1 MNKSKAVIIL
11 GTAHLDSTPG
21 KCAPDLSIREPVYS
35 REIVASVKAKLES
48 YGYRVFIDY
57 EPMEPK
63 PEWTAAR
70 KKYGYE
76 KGEQARE
83 LDYRAK
89 QVNAICDKYG
99 KENCLYVSIHL
110 NGAGSDGKWHGAGG
124 WCAFTT
130 PGKTRADILAE
141 CLYDAAFNNLKP
153 YVRIIDEGKRKGEYT
168 EKQVPFRMDKSDGDR
183 DLEANL
189 AVLRKTACPAVLTEN
204 MFQDSKRD
212 VAWLLSDEGRHAIE
226 RLHVEGIIKFI
237 EAA

>member
-21 KCAPDLSIREPVYS
+21 KCAPDKSIREPVYS

-63 PEWTAAR
+63 PEWTEAR
-70 KKYGYE
+70 RKYGYE

-130 PGKTRADILAE
+130 PGKTRADKLAE
-141 CLYDAAFNNLKP
+141 CLYDAAFDNLKP
-153 YVRIIDEGKRKGEYT
+153 FKI
-168 EKQVPFRMDKSDGDR
+168 F
-183 DLEANL
+183 LLNL
-189 AVLRKTACPAVLTEN
+189 AIFLVHLGSEALSKFLQVKLLKENLDGFGAGICSKTLT
-204 MFQDSKRD
+204 
-212 VAWLLSDEGRHAIE
+212 
-226 RLHVEGIIKFI
+226 
-237 EAA
+237 